1 MSEQVFLGNPNSLT
15 LHIRIS
21 KKCNADCSYCS
32 SFEKNASDLMD
43 ITDLQKSLSF
53 IKNKILEL
61 GIGGN
66 RDHLTVQYIG
76 GELLTIP
83 TSYLKEFS
91 ELVKKELS
99 PIFKDFRHGGQSN
112 LIGSPKKINSLY
124 EILDNNIGTS
134 FDLHTTQRTVNKDPK
149 KYKTIFMK
157 NVSHVKKYFGKN
169 ISGIIVLD
177 KKMYPHIKE
186 EIQIHNSSKRHLT
199 IRPVFNGGS
208 PIESLTLEE
217 IELAF
222 VESYSNWIMKQQ
234 IIIEPF
240 YSYLNK
246 RIHTHK
252 NLDIS
257 HISGCPSQHN
267 CATSSIN
274 LEPNGD
280 LYICQDMADSKNLII
295 GNAIKSYFDYEIWGK
310 IKERSN
316 KLSSDCLSCDYF
328 KECQGGCMLEAIQ
341 QKNDIYGKTNYCQIW
356 KKLFKSIDNSINE
369 YGIENIENWLQKIS
383 RY

>member
-1 MSEQVFLGNPNSLT
+1 MHTEIFLGNPNSLT

-43 ITDLQKSLSF
+43 ISDLRTSLSF
-53 IKNKILEL
+53 LKSKILEL
-61 GIGGN
+61 NIGGN
-66 RDHLTVQYIG
+66 REHLTVQYIG

-83 TSYLKEFS
+83 TIYLKEFT
-91 ELVKKELS
+91 ELVKQELS
-99 PIFKDFRHGGQSN
+99 PIFKNFRQGGQSN
-112 LIGSPKKINSLY
+112 LIGSPKKINALY
-124 EILDNNIGTS
+124 EILDDNIGTS

-177 KKMYPHIKE
+177 KKMYPHIQE
-186 EIQIHNSSKRHLT
+186 EINIHNSSKRHLT

-217 IELAF
+217 IEMAF
-222 VESYSNWIMKQQ
+222 LESFNNWIMKQQ

-246 RIHTHK
+246 RLHTHK

-274 LEPNGD
+274 MEPNGD

-295 GNAIKSYFDYEIWGK
+295 GNSINGHFDYETWSK

-316 KLSSDCLSCDYF
+316 KLSSDCSSCDYF

-341 QKNDIYGKTNYCQIW
+341 QKNDLYGKTTYCQIW
-356 KKLFKSIDNSINE
+356 KKLFKAIDDNINLYGIDNVE
-369 YGIENIENWLQKIS
+369 KWAQKIS
-383 RY
+383 KY